1 MSSPELHFKIMAFQH
16 VSKSLVKQQ
25 DTLLPRLNRVNN
37 RFHGRQR
44 LHLHF
49 NKKRAERRHGPLA
62 VRHNR
67 SLSQALNQSS
77 GATNDN
83 VPLSQ
88 TLSSEEER
96 PASPRP
102 ALWEWTARPPP
113 LNWVYG
119 LAEVAHFKVAVFWT
133 APLPGLVLHLPPR

>member
-1 MSSPELHFKIMAFQH
+1 MGRSTHRRCATLLFCYYNTLAQFMSLLYMSSPELHFKIMAFQH

-25 DTLLPRLNRVNN
+25 EAPLPHLKRINN
-37 RFHGRQR
+37 RFHARQR
-44 LHLHF
+44 LLLHF
-49 NKKRAERRHGPLA
+49 NKKRAEQRHGPLT

-96 PASPRP
+96 PASPRR
-102 ALWEWTARPPP
+102 AL
-113 LNWVYG
+113 
-119 LAEVAHFKVAVFWT
+119 
-133 APLPGLVLHLPPR
+133 